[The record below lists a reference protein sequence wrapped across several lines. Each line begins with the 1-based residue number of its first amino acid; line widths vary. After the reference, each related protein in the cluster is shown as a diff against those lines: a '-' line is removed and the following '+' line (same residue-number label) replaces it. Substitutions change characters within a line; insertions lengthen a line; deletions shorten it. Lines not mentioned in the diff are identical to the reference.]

1 MCSAVRTSRGQLV
14 ARIPNAELDLMPDA
28 GHSPWLDDLDRC
40 ATAVTDFLL
49 GDASI
54 THWRER
60 LA

>member
-1 MCSAVRTSRGQLV
+1 
-14 ARIPNAELDLMPDA
+14 MPDA

-49 GDASI
+49 RDASI
-54 THWRER
+54 TQRGER